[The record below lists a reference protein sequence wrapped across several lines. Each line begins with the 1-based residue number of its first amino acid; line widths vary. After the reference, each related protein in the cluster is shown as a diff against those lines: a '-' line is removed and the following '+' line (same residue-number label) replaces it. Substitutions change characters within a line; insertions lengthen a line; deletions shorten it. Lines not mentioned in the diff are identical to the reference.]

1 VEQIRGAWGVVE
13 KYSSAIKQACQA
25 VLRGSRCS
33 CVHRRRRHR
42 HLGQPP
48 PIDSAG
54 ELDAVPGGKGASWG
68 RTPEIRELS
77 DMAARGRHHWLSGR
91 RVASLLRLL
100 SECNTDVEGW
110 WSLGIVCRLR
120 RHAPTGCQ
128 CRTYDMARS
137 SKVKLDSP
145 LSLGKPQHQKLAA
158 ASLCTASPCSAT
170 V

>member
-1 VEQIRGAWGVVE
+1 MEQIRGAWGVVE
-13 KYSSAIKQACQA
+13 KYSSPIKQACQA

-68 RTPEIRELS
+68 RTSEIRESS

-100 SECNTDVEGW
+100 QRVQHG
-110 WSLGIVCRLR
+110 CRGGGHWDLC
-120 RHAPTGCQ
+120 AGCGTLPRGCL

-137 SKVKLDSP
+137 SKVKLDDSI
-145 LSLGKPQHQKLAA
+145 SGGAA
-158 ASLCTASPCSAT
+158 TPNSRCIIA
-170 V
+170 VRR